1 MIIDPSNALCGP
13 GFLPG
18 LRLPERRLTVNRR
31 RRRRGAVAR
40 RGWGASQARAA
51 SGRPGR
57 PGLRA
62 PKWRPPR
69 GAGRAPRA
77 PGARPRGWSSCPP
90 PLSRPSVR
98 RPRASRRAPVGRR
111 RGGRPPR
118 RSPRARGCLRAGVTA
133 RAVARAVVL
142 PRARAVCRAPG
153 GRVGRPSF
161 GRRRPRRWGG
171 PVSRGAARRV
181 PRACGPGGSWRSEAG
196 GRVVV
201 VGGGAPRFRSRPQVR
216 RGDPLNLSI
225 LVSGGKETNEDSL
238 SNGE

>member
-90 PLSRPSVR
+90 LSPVRPSVV
-98 RPRASRRAPVGRR
+98 PERAAGLRWVG
-111 RGGRPPR
+111 G
-118 RSPRARGCLRAGVTA
+118 
-133 RAVARAVVL
+133 AVAAL
-142 PRARAVCRAPG
+142 PAGPRARAAVCGRGLPRVRLPVPSCCRARARCAARREG
-153 GRVGRPSF
+153 ESAGRPS
-161 GRRRPRRWGG
+161 GG
-171 PVSRGAARRV
+171 
-181 PRACGPGGSWRSEAG
+181 G
-196 GRVVV
+196 GR
-201 VGGGAPRFRSRPQVR
+201 GGGGDPSPAVR
-216 RGDPLNLSI
+216 RGACRVRAVRAARGGARQAGASSSVAAR
-225 LVSGGKETNEDSL
+225 LVSVRDLRSGVATR
-238 SNGE
+238 

>member
-90 PLSRPSVR
+90 LSPVRPSVV
-98 RPRASRRAPVGRR
+98 PERAAGLRWVG
-111 RGGRPPR
+111 G
-118 RSPRARGCLRAGVTA
+118 
-133 RAVARAVVL
+133 AVAAL
-142 PRARAVCRAPG
+142 PAGPRARAAVCGRGLPRVRLPVPSCCRARGVPRAGRASRPAVLRAAAAAAVG
-153 GRVGRPSF
+153 GTRL
-161 GRRRPRRWGG
+161 PRC
-171 PVSRGAARRV
+171 GAARAACVRSGRLV
-181 PRACGPGGSWRSEAG
+181 AERGRRARRRRWRRASFPFATSG
-196 GRVVV
+196 Q
-201 VGGGAPRFRSRPQVR
+201 AWRPAEFKHISQR
-216 RGDPLNLSI
+216 RKRN
-225 LVSGGKETNEDSL
+225 
-238 SNGE
+238 

>member
-90 PLSRPSVR
+90 SPLCRPSS
-98 RPRASRRAPVGRR
+98 PSEPPGSC
-111 RGGRPPR
+111 GGSEARWPPLGAG
-118 RSPRARGCLRAGVTA
+118 PRARAAVCGRGLPRVRCPCR
-133 RAVARAVVL
+133 RAVARARGV
-142 PRARAVCRAPG
+142 PRAGRASPPAVLRAAAAAA
-153 GRVGRPSF
+153 VG
-161 GRRRPRRWGG
+161 GG
-171 PVSRGAARRV
+171 PVSRGACRAVRAAR
-181 PRACGPGGSWRSEAG
+181 WRSEAG
-196 GRVVV
+196 GRVVGVAV
-201 VGGGAPRFRSRPQVR
+201 VGAPRFRSRPQVR